1 MQGVVVKKLWQH
13 QPTSLLYR
21 ERREHVLYHFA
32 VDITQIWLRSSDAK
46 GSQLSGSV
54 EKATVF
60 QVQPKLLLKRKGESK
75 THQRRAFTFEF
86 FTFLSGIRKLNH
98 HRETSIKF
106 LLDQYQSG
114 VKRVRDIR
122 RSEQRKLNSCKIN
135 AQFPKFKKSTRNF
148 LYDLQ
153 II

>member
-1 MQGVVVKKLWQH
+1 MLWGGMQGVVVKKLWQH
-13 QPTSLLYR
+13 QPPSLLYR

-54 EKATVF
+54 EKATIF

-86 FTFLSGIRKLNH
+86 FTFLSGIRKL
-98 HRETSIKF
+98 RSSSGGLYKISASSIPKWCKTGSRYKTIRATKIKF
-106 LLDQYQSG
+106 
-114 VKRVRDIR
+114 V
-122 RSEQRKLNSCKIN
+122 
-135 AQFPKFKKSTRNF
+135 
-148 LYDLQ
+148 
-153 II
+153 